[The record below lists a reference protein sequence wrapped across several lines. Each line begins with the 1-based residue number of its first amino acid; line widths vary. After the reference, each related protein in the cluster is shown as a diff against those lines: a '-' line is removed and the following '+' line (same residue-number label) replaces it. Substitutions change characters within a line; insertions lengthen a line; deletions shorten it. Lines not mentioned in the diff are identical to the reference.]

1 MLVYDRAYDQ
11 WKYMRWGLVYL
22 YDMYEL
28 PEKHP
33 DLYQYFEWFSHSV
46 MKQMRAKYLVC
57 MFFIYYLK
65 VIISRRG
72 IVKRCNYSS

>member
-1 MLVYDRAYDQ
+1 MLVYDRPYDQ

-33 DLYQYFEWFSHSV
+33 DLYQYFMSGFHTVS
-46 MKQMRAKYLVC
+46 
-57 MFFIYYLK
+57 
-65 VIISRRG
+65 
-72 IVKRCNYSS
+72 